1 MKRKLAISVLLLLAL
16 PSVQAQE
23 DAQTQ
28 RASVERRVQSVQTLV
43 ESSSAAREVVKSG
56 RADALMRRNQARQ
69 AARLARAAY
78 DTGDLQSA
86 SALAEDA
93 TRHLIAAA
101 RLARD
106 EPHPEEGARELAV
119 RMDSVGALLAALR
132 RIAEE
137 KNARGTPQVAARVE
151 TLLAEAK
158 ALASAGRIAEA
169 RPLAE
174 QAYLLAK
181 AAVTAMRSGD
191 TLVRSLKFATKED
204 EYHYELDRNDTH
216 RMLLGLFLKR
226 LGEEASPRSEDL
238 KRSGA
243 LRREAEERAARR
255 EHAEAIGL
263 LEESTRLLVR
273 TIRAAGVFIPG

>member
-1 MKRKLAISVLLLLAL
+1 MNARLGILLLLVA
-16 PSVQAQE
+16 SGVHAQ
-23 DAQTQ
+23 DAGQTE

-43 ESSSAAREVVKSG
+43 ESSSAAREVEKSG

-78 DTGDLQSA
+78 DTGDLKSA

-101 RLARD
+101 RFARD

-119 RMDSVGALLAALR
+119 RMDSVGALVAALR
-132 RIAEE
+132 RIDEE
-137 KNARGTPQVAARVE
+137 KHASGTPQVAARIDG
-151 TLLAEAK
+151 LLAEAK
-158 ALASAGRIAEA
+158 AHAAAGRVAEA

-181 AAVTAMRSGD
+181 AAVTAMRGGD
-191 TLVRSLKFATKED
+191 TLVRSLKFASKED

-226 LGEEASPRSEDL
+226 QGREASPPTADL
-238 KRSGA
+238 ERSGT
-243 LRREAEERAARR
+243 LRREAEARAARR
-255 EHAEAIGL
+255 EHGEAIGL

-273 TIRAAGVFIPG
+273 TIRAAGIFIPG